1 MLVWSV
7 ALFGRRRRKGVI
19 AMTEELPPGAAKLAK
34 QFPPVWDAYRGL
46 GEACAEAGP
55 LDAKT
60 RRLIKLALA
69 IGRGSEGA
77 VHSHTRRAR
86 EEGITADELLHV
98 VVLAIPTLGFP
109 RSIAALTWVDD
120 ILAKSRG

>member
-1 MLVWSV
+1 MNQ
-7 ALFGRRRRKGVI
+7 
-19 AMTEELPPGAAKLAK
+19 ELPSGAAKLAK
-34 QFPPVWDAYRGL
+34 EFPRVWDAYQSL
-46 GEACAEAGP
+46 GEACAEAGA
-55 LDAKT
+55 LDAKM

-77 VHSHTRRAR
+77 VHSHARRALD
-86 EEGITADELLHV
+86 EGITSDELRHV

-120 ILAKSRG
+120 ILEKT

>member
-1 MLVWSV
+1 
-7 ALFGRRRRKGVI
+7 
-19 AMTEELPPGAAKLAK
+19 MTQKLPSGAAELAT
-34 QFPPVWDAYRGL
+34 QFPRVWNAYQDL

-55 LDAKT
+55 FDAKT

-77 VHSHTRRAR
+77 VHSHARRALD
-86 EEGITADELLHV
+86 EGITQDEILHV

-109 RSIAALTWVDD
+109 RSIAALTWVGD
-120 ILAKSRG
+120 ILEKARD